1 METPPELSPPP
12 AWPHCHPEQALFQRG
27 TGRSGTK
34 GSQEQRVRAH
44 PRGGQIRGHSRESLS
59 KREGT
64 QWPGRTWSPRLQSN
78 GQSAPPWVHFEGP
91 PGNLSPV
98 PALQH
103 LLVKGLCHQSTGRR
117 TWGSAPPTMASA
129 QAAAAARSCC
139 WRGVPCSALGH
150 QVPQRLDPAQAA
162 QNAKAPPTTRSS
174 PAQEA
179 GLLLGCTRG
188 PKPTP
193 DWPVLE
199 WGWTGQ
205 GLHAPQILL

>member
-1 METPPELSPPP
+1 M
-12 AWPHCHPEQALFQRG
+12 
-27 TGRSGTK
+27 
-34 GSQEQRVRAH
+34 RAH

-91 PGNLSPV
+91 PRNLSPV

-103 LLVKGLCHQSTGRR
+103 LLVKGLCHQNTGRR
-117 TWGSAPPTMASA
+117 TWGSAPPAMASA

-139 WRGVPCSALGH
+139 WRGVPCYALGH

-162 QNAKAPPTTRSS
+162 QNAKAPSTTRSS

-193 DWPVLE
+193 DRPVLE